1 MRVLTWVSTAF
12 AVPTT
17 MKAGALTKRPWD
29 AKIHL
34 ENLQQVSVPVPT
46 VKADEVLIEVA
57 GSSVN
62 PVDWKLIETPLA
74 LTWSYPHIF
83 GRDLAGT
90 VAAVGS
96 SVSRL
101 KVGDKVWADNSQGE
115 GAFGEYVA
123 LKAANVGMAP
133 TKVPLAAAAVLPL
146 VALTGLEA
154 MEFAKAPFPAGAVAV
169 VLGGSGGTGH
179 VGVQLARAMGAAK
192 VITTCGTD
200 HVDFCKGLGADQVID
215 YHKDDWHTVIPAQ
228 SVDFVYDTVA
238 LKGTGDKA
246 YDVLKDNGA
255 FVTLLQDGLASKET
269 AAKRPSIRQ
278 EFFLTDS
285 TGYERLDKL
294 AALVD
299 QGKLVPRVDQTFTT
313 AQIAAAFNTSLAGH
327 TAGKISVVPEK
338 SVLV

>member
-1 MRVLTWVSTAF
+1 MRVLAWVSTAF

-29 AKIHL
+29 EKIHM
-34 ENLQQVSVPVPT
+34 ENLQQVSVPVPA
-46 VKADEVLIEVA
+46 VKAGEVLIEVA

-96 SVSRL
+96 GVTRL
-101 KVGDKVWADNSQGE
+101 QVGDKVWSDNGGE

-123 LKAANVGMAP
+123 VPAANVGKAP
-133 TKVPLAAAAVLPL
+133 TQVPLAAAAVLPL

-154 MEFAKAPFPAGAVAV
+154 MEFAKPPQGAVAV

-179 VGVQLARAMGAAK
+179 VGVQLARAMGASK
-192 VITTCGTD
+192 VITTCGTE
-200 HVDFCKGLGADQVID
+200 HVEFCKGLGADQVID

-228 SVDFVYDTVA
+228 TVDYVYDTVA

-255 FVTLLQDGLASKET
+255 FVTLLQDGLASKDV

-278 EFFLTDS
+278 EFFLTDAS
-285 TGYERLDKL
+285 GYERLDKL
-294 AALVD
+294 AAFVD
-299 QGKLVPRVDQTFTT
+299 QGKLVPRVAQTFTN
-313 AQIAAAFNTSLAGH
+313 AQIADAFNASMAGH